1 MKSSTTRLILT
12 GLALLATIWALVPS
26 IKVFSLDQDRRAF
39 VLKGDSVGLRRW
51 DSIHGKNYR
60 EDQKN
65 FLAHPIKRG
74 LDLQGGIYITMEVDI
89 PTMLYESA
97 VHDAI
102 DSPFVK
108 AIDATRAESANSD
121 DPVIDIFHRNFWKY
135 VSPTG
140 KGLGSYYDLGTS
152 DTTELNKKLARNVDD
167 AVDQAMEVI
176 RQRVDK
182 YGVSEASIQ
191 KTGRR
196 IVVELPGVT
205 DQDNIN
211 SLLSTTARLEF
222 KLVKNDA
229 DAVKLFRR
237 IDEVLAGKVN
247 MDSNGVLRKD
257 TVKAHDTTAVKPD
270 STKKDSTK
278 TKKDSTKTKK
288 DSSLAKI
295 DSTKVDSTKKDST
308 RKPDTS
314 KKGADSTP
322 KITREQYLKEHP
334 FTTLIGG
341 TGLKAN
347 EDADMQ
353 EAGGVFQ
360 IKASE
365 IPNGDYYFSTS
376 KEAVERLKELLA
388 RPEVKAILPE
398 DRVIAFSAH
407 AESGDPVKGPFGVY
421 VLEKEAQLT
430 GEVVSD
436 AAPNFDPQTG
446 KPMVSMSMT
455 KDGADKWADITG
467 KNIKKRIAIV
477 LDSSV
482 YSAPTVQGRIPGGSS
497 SISGSSD
504 VKEASLLAVVLKS
517 GALKAPV
524 KIIQGQL
531 VGPSL
536 GEDSIRQGITAT
548 GLAAAL
554 VILFMLFYY
563 AFGGAV
569 ADLAVMFNVMITLA
583 ALAAFNATLTLP
595 GIGGLVL
602 TIGMAVDGNILIYE
616 RIREELASGK
626 SLMNA
631 VKIGYDKA
639 FAAIIDTHITT
650 FMTGAILYYF
660 GTGPIKGFAI
670 TLMIGIA
677 ATLFTAVFVT
687 KTVFLLMLDRGTT
700 SINFGQPKD
709 EAVAA

>member
-1 MKSSTTRLILT
+1 M
-12 GLALLATIWALVPS
+12 ALLATLWALVPS

-39 VLKGDSVGLRRW
+39 ILKGDSVGLRRW

-89 PTMLYESA
+89 PTMLFESA

-121 DPVIDIFHRNFWKY
+121 EPVIDIFHRNFWKY

-205 DQDNIN
+205 DQENIN

-229 DAVKLFRR
+229 DAIKLLRR

-247 MDSNGVLRKD
+247 MDSTGVKKD
-257 TVKAHDTTAVKPD
+257 TVKTHDSTTAKAD
-270 STKKDSTK
+270 STKKDSTKTAKKDSTK
-278 TKKDSTKTKK
+278 TKKDSA
-288 DSSLAKI
+288 LAKI
-295 DSTKVDSTKKDST
+295 DSTKVDSTKK
-308 RKPDTS
+308 PDTS
-314 KKGADSTP
+314 KKGSDSTP
-322 KITREQYLKEHP
+322 KMTEAEYLKAHP
-334 FTTLIGG
+334 FTIFLIRG
-341 TGLKAN
+341 TGLKVN
-347 EDADMQ
+347 EDAEVQD
-353 EAGGVFQ
+353 AGVVFQ
-360 IKASE
+360 MKESE
-365 IPNGDYYFSTS
+365 VPKGEYFLSTS
-376 KEAVERLKELLA
+376 KDAVDRMKALLA
-388 RPEVKAILPE
+388 RPEVKAILPD
-398 DRVIAFSAH
+398 DRIIAFSAH
-407 AESGDPVKGPFGVY
+407 AESGDPVKGPFGIY
-421 VLEKEAQLT
+421 ILEKDPQLT
-430 GEVVSD
+430 GEVISD
-436 AAPNFDPQTG
+436 ATANFDPQTG
-446 KPMVSMSMT
+446 KPSVSMSMT
-455 KDGADKWADITG
+455 RDGADKWADITG
-467 KNIKKRIAIV
+467 RNIKKRIAIV

-482 YSAPTVQGRIPGGSS
+482 YSAPTVQGKIPGGSS
-497 SISGSSD
+497 AISGSSD
-504 VKEASLLAVVLKS
+504 IKEASLLAVVLKS

-536 GEDSIRQGITAT
+536 GEDSITQGMTAT
-548 GLAAAL
+548 GLAAVL
-554 VILFMLFYY
+554 VVLFMLFYY
-563 AFGGAV
+563 AFGGAI

-626 SLMNA
+626 SLLNA

-709 EAVAA
+709 EAAAA